1 MFYEDETATSWFLI
15 LSNILWVIE
24 TTLAG
29 IASYFLLAY
38 KKASAP
44 MYRNLQLNIIL
55 GFQLVATMNLL
66 GKPILLQG
74 DIGYI
79 LLNPLSYTPLWA
91 MVVTVLYLTG
101 LFYACGC
108 MAALGI
114 HKIEITHQDFKVGK
128 TIRWLVH
135 LLFMLLIIV
144 GYYVYWSGYY
154 DEMYTFDT
162 LNVVGSMVPFFIAF
176 HSIFNCSFAI
186 FLCKTYRRVITRM
199 VLRFFRVDV
208 GSQAPLFMAIHS
220 IFNCLFVIFLCKAYR
235 KALSDWLSWLLRS
248 QNAKLRRLM
257 LPTSLP

>member
-29 IASYFLLAY
+29 IAAYFLLAY

-44 MYRNLQLNIIL
+44 VYRNLQLNIML

-101 LFYACGC
+101 VYYACGC

-114 HKIEITHQDFKVGK
+114 YKIEITHQDFKVGK

-154 DEMYTFDT
+154 DEVYTFDT
-162 LNVVGSMVPFFIAF
+162 LNGHLRGVISGTKTLTQLYYIAVF
-176 HSIFNCSFAI
+176 TVAI
-186 FLCKTYRRVITRM
+186 LAALY
-199 VLRFFRVDV
+199 V